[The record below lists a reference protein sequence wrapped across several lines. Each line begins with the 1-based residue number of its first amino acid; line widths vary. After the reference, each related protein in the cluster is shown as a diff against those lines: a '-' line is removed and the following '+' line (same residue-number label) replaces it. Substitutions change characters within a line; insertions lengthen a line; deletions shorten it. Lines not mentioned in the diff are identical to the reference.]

1 MKIKDITQHLE
12 SLAPLSSQESYD
24 NSGLLVGNQET
35 EVTGVL
41 ISLDCT
47 EKIVEEAKEKG
58 CNLIISHHPIIF
70 GGLKKLTGQTYVER
84 VVEKSIR
91 YGIALYAIHT
101 NLDNY
106 QYGVNFKIGQ
116 RLGLSQMKVLAPAQ
130 NTLNKLVVYAPISHK
145 ELVLNALFCA
155 GAGKIGNYD
164 ECSFSSVGNG
174 TFRPLLNAHPTI
186 GELNELTQ
194 LDEARIEVLVSKHR
208 IQTVLTA
215 LFEAHPYE
223 EVAYDLVPLLN
234 KNQFEG
240 AGMIGDLPEE
250 MDTVDFLNK
259 LKLNFSCGIIRH
271 TELVKKR
278 IKKVAFCG
286 GSGFFLLKN
295 AIQSGADIFITG
307 DVKYHEFFDADGSI
321 ILADIGHYE
330 SEQFTSDLIADQLKE
345 KFTTFAVHL
354 TENNTN
360 PINYL

>member
-1 MKIKDITQHLE
+1 MKIKDVIQYLE
-12 SLAPLSSQESYD
+12 TLAPLSSQEPYD

-47 EKIVEEAKEKG
+47 EKIVEEAREKG

-106 QYGVNFKIGQ
+106 QYGVNFKIGE
-116 RLGLSQMKVLAPAQ
+116 RLGLTRMKVLSPAK
-130 NTLNKLVVYAPISHK
+130 NTLNKLIVYVPVSHK
-145 ELVLNALFCA
+145 EIVLSALFSA

-164 ECSFSSVGNG
+164 ECSFSSVGKG
-174 TFRPLLNAHPTI
+174 TFRPLLNAHPAI

-194 LDEARIEVLVSKHR
+194 LEESKLEVLVSKHN
-208 IQTVLTA
+208 IQHTLTA

-240 AGMIGDLPEE
+240 AGMIGDLSEE
-250 MDTVDFLNK
+250 MDAIDFLNK
-259 LKLNFSCGIIRH
+259 LKIQFNCGVIRH
-271 TELVKKR
+271 TELLKKR

-286 GSGFFLLKN
+286 GSGVFLVKN
-295 AIQSGADIFITG
+295 AIHAGADIFITG
-307 DVKYHEFFDADGSI
+307 DVKYHEFFDADGRI
-321 ILADIGHYE
+321 ILADIGHFE